1 MEAVKNK
8 KILKIIF
15 VALAGLLVINL
26 GLIVMVGLHPAASSN
41 QFSSAGRVVFLD
53 IGQGDAILI
62 QSASGKNILIDGGP
76 ARQIIYKLDQYLSPL
91 RRQIDLMILSHPDP
105 DHLNGLI
112 EVTQRYQVGQ
122 IYDNG
127 VSDPDPNY
135 QAWQAM
141 IAQKKIPL
149 HFIVGPEKLLI
160 DDTMSL
166 DFIWPRTSLV
176 GQDLK
181 DDNPGSVVVK
191 MNFNGHSF
199 LFTGDIPKEVETQ
212 LIPYLK
218 AQKIEVLKVVHHG
231 SKYSSGIDFLRA
243 IAPIYAVISVGL
255 NKYGH
260 PSFRALTNLA
270 KVGAKI
276 LRTDQKGDIIFYF
289 NGQDLAVKTT
299 K

>member
-1 MEAVKNK
+1 MNK

-15 VALAGLLVINL
+15 AVLVGLLVINV
-26 GLIVMVGLHPAASSN
+26 GLIIYVGSHSGISN
-41 QFSSAGRVVFLD
+41 AQLPTGGRVVFLD

-62 QSASGKNILIDGGP
+62 QSASGQNILIDGGP
-76 ARQIIYKLDQYLSPL
+76 TRQIIYKLDQYFLPSH
-91 RRQIDLMILSHPDP
+91 RQIDLMILSHPDP
-105 DHLNGLI
+105 DHLDGLI
-112 EVTQRYQVGQ
+112 EATQRYPVKQ
-122 IYDNG
+122 IYDTG
-127 VSDPDPNY
+127 VSDPDLNY
-135 QAWQAM
+135 KAWQSM

-149 HFIVGPEKLLI
+149 HFITGPEKLTI
-160 DDTMSL
+160 DNNMSL

-181 DDNPGSVVVK
+181 DDNPGSVVVE
-191 MNFNGHSF
+191 MNFNGHIF
-199 LFTGDIPKEVETQ
+199 LFTGDIPAAVETQ
-212 LIPYLK
+212 LIPYFNPK
-218 AQKIEVLKVVHHG
+218 KTEVLKVAHHG

-243 IAPIYAVISVGL
+243 IAPTYGVISVGP

-276 LRTDQKGDIIFYF
+276 LRTDQKGDIIFSVI
-289 NGQDLAVKTT
+289 NNQLNLKRT